1 MSPMLERRRFLLV
14 GAAALAAVDL
24 VLKALDPVARDPRGV
39 GFAVLAAGLA
49 AGIVVFVPR
58 IPSRALAGGG
68 AFAAAGAAAN
78 ALSAVLWHG
87 GVPNPI
93 LAGGI
98 AFNVADLYAVVGA
111 TALVGGAIAFA
122 IRNPS
127 LLRQSL

>member
-1 MSPMLERRRFLLV
+1 MLARRRFLV
-14 GAAALAAVDL
+14 IGAAALAAVDL

-39 GFAVLAAGLA
+39 AFAVLAVGIA

-58 IPSRALAGGG
+58 IPSRALTAGG

-78 ALSAVLWHG
+78 ALSAVVWHG
-87 GVPNPI
+87 GVPNPF

-111 TALVGGAIAFA
+111 MALVGGAIAFA

>member
-1 MSPMLERRRFLLV
+1 MNTNRHLLLV
-14 GAAALAAVDL
+14 
-24 VLKALDPVARDPRGV
+24 
-39 GFAVLAAGLA
+39 VLAAGLA

-58 IPSRALAGGG
+58 IPSRALAGAG

-78 ALSAVLWHG
+78 ALSALLWNG

-98 AFNVADLYAVVGA
+98 AFNVADLYAVLGA
-111 TALVGGAIAFA
+111 AALVGGAIAFA

-127 LLRQSL
+127 LLRQPL